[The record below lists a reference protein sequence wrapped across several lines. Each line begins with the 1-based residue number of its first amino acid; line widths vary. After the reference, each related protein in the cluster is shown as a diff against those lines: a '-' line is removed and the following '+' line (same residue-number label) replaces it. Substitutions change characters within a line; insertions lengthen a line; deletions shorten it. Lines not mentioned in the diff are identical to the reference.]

1 MRNSAGS
8 CGLLLLVTLLRAA
21 SSDAYVVG
29 NERWPTNS
37 MGFFVG
43 MDGAPGQPAPPSGKS
58 WDAAFREALTLWSA
72 ATDLDLQIVEGTF
85 FEPCADD
92 DNNSVGFTD
101 DVCGL
106 SFGSSTLAFSLTT
119 SRSTGLPVEASTS
132 TDIVFNRAV
141 AWDVYN
147 GAARAETND
156 FRRVAVHE
164 VGHSLGLGHSSDA
177 SAVMFELTGNTEVP
191 QPDDIDGI
199 AELYEPALEPIA
211 PGCGVGAVLA
221 TDGSLRTGSLTATD
235 CTLAELVADVEN
247 DSLPARWSDFVFVT
261 VPSYAE
267 LTITMSGS
275 NSFHQLL
282 LYDVSGAMRVAS
294 GYSPQFGD
302 PAVLSQKV
310 GAGTYLVVVTH
321 SITDNPS
328 TSINYTLGARVND
341 LGAEF
346 VNGLDSDFDGV
357 VDAFDNCPTEPNP
370 KQLNSDNDA
379 TGDACDDDDDND
391 GYLDA
396 VEITAGSEP
405 LDPFSIPQ
413 TASECIS
420 DVTNIL
426 AFSSTQGGFYELVM
440 EPSTWVSAAAC
451 AVTRDGYLAHIE
463 SEVEQDD
470 IWSAVSSLLALGRLD
485 AAATTAPDGG
495 DAAYVWI
502 GATDRATEGTWLWDG
517 DGDAAGTAFWTGE
530 GYYPAAGDGMA
541 VEGRYSNWGGTL
553 WYPGELPNEPD
564 DYQEQDAAAIGL
576 FDWPVDDMNPLGAAS
591 EWNDVSESNTLFYLI
606 EYDDSDADGFPD
618 PRDNCPATANADQV
632 NTDGDA
638 YGDICDDDDDND
650 GFSDSEEI
658 ARGSDPKDAA
668 SVPRRSG
675 IPPGVLNLLLE
686 Q

>member
-101 DVCGL
+101 DVCGEP
-106 SFGSSTLAFSLTT
+106 FGSSVLALSLTRFQIGT
-119 SRSTGLPVEASTS
+119 SVNPYTS
-132 TDIVFNRAV
+132 TDIVFDRAKSWDIYAGAPHSV
-141 AWDVYN
+141 AD
-147 GAARAETND
+147 D

-164 VGHSLGLGHSSDA
+164 TGHSLGLDHSADA
-177 SAVMFELTGNTEVP
+177 DAVMFYETSDTEVP
-191 QPDDIDGI
+191 QADDVAGV
-199 AELYEPALEPIA
+199 AALYEPALEPIA

-235 CTLAELVADVEN
+235 CTFAELVPDVED

-275 NSFHQLL
+275 NSFHQLN
-282 LYDVSGAMRVAS
+282 LYDVSGAMPVAS
-294 GYSPQFGD
+294 GYSPQDGD
-302 PAVLSQKV
+302 PAILSQKV

-321 SITDNPS
+321 SIAENPS
-328 TSINYTLGARVND
+328 TSINYTLSATVND

-346 VNGLDSDFDGV
+346 VDGLDSDSDGL

-370 KQLNSDNDA
+370 EQLNSDNDA
-379 TGDACDDDDDND
+379 AGDACDDDDDND

-396 VEITAGSEP
+396 VEITAGSGP

-426 AFSSTQGGFYELVM
+426 AFSSTQGGSYELVM
-440 EPSTWVSAAAC
+440 EPSTWVNAAAC
-451 AVTRDGYLAHIE
+451 AVTRGGYLAHIE
-463 SEVEQDD
+463 SAVEQDD

-541 VEGRYSNWGGTL
+541 VVGRYSNWGGTL

-576 FDWPVDDMNPLGAAS
+576 SDWPVDDMNPFGAAS

-606 EYDDSDADGFPD
+606 EYDDNDADGFPD
-618 PRDNCPATANADQV
+618 PRDNCPATSNADQV

-668 SVPRRSG
+668 SIPRRSG